1 MTESRAHMSFLSEI
15 QHAVRALSRAPG
27 LVAVAVSSLALGIG
41 ANATIFNFVNAIE
54 FRPLPFPEPERLVDV
69 SETNPKELCDGCAVG
84 TSWPALTAWRASAR
98 SFAGLEAYRE
108 DSYAL
113 AGEQEPERIGGAVV
127 TAGLFPLLGV
137 RPILGRGLVQSDD
150 RPGAPPVILIGH
162 GLWVRRFGADSGV
175 IGSAVRVNGAT
186 RTVIGVMPPRFRFPE
201 FAALWLPM
209 APDVQDMAPDDRT
222 LSVVGRLA
230 PGISSQAADLEMAGI
245 ARSIA
250 VQDSAHYA
258 GWTAGVHSLRA
269 DLTSDGSGQGFLLAL
284 AAAGFVLLIAC
295 ANLANLFLARATARS
310 RELAVRVAL
319 GASRAR
325 IAGHLLAESV
335 LLGLAGGVVG
345 LALSL
350 WGVRLVT
357 RLIDTELPFW
367 LVLGTD
373 WRLVLFTFLLS
384 VAAGVAFGLVPVFRM
399 ARTDVQEVLRT
410 GASGATAGRRDNRI
424 RGTLAA
430 GQIALAIVL
439 LAGAG
444 LLVKSFL
451 VARRTDNLG
460 YNPRGVLSAQLQLQA
475 PRYDAPQQV
484 RLMQDLLMERL
495 RVQPMVE
502 AVAIEHPEFLGAIMG
517 TSSRVTVE
525 GAEEPV
531 PLGHGLRHGYAVS
544 PDYFRLLQIPLETG
558 RTFTTADGPGSPPVA
573 LINRS
578 AAAKLWPEANPVGK
592 RLRLDRGPWLTV
604 IGVVGDIVVSPLGRG
619 NEPLLY
625 MTAAQSNTRPFKLL
639 LRYRGETATLA
650 TTLRAVARTVDADE
664 PIEEVMTVEE
674 GLARWI
680 LPIRFMVWLLA
691 ALGAVALLLSASG
704 IYGVMSY
711 LVTRRTREIGIRMAL
726 GADAGNLRRYVMGHG
741 LRLAAIGLAIG
752 LPAAFGLSRLLRRV
766 LFTVG
771 PADPVVFASVALL
784 LAGIAVAACWSPA
797 RRATRVDPLEALRA
811 E

>member
-1 MTESRAHMSFLSEI
+1 MSLLSEL
-15 QHAVRALSRAPG
+15 QHAARALARAPG
-27 LVAVAVSSLALGIG
+27 LIAVAVASLALGIG

-69 SETNPKELCDGCAVG
+69 SETNSKALCDGCGVG
-84 TSWPALTAWRASAR
+84 TSWPAYLTWRTSAR

-113 AGEQEPERIGGAVV
+113 AGAQEPERIGGAVV

-137 RPILGRGLVQSDD
+137 RPVLGRAMVESDD
-150 RPGAPPVILIGH
+150 RPGAPPVVLIGH
-162 GLWVRRFGADSGV
+162 GLWIRRFGGDSGV
-175 IGSAVRVNGAT
+175 VGSVVRINGT
-186 RTVIGVMPPRFRFPE
+186 MRTVIGVLPPRFRFPE
-201 FAALWLPM
+201 FAAIWLPM
-209 APDVQDMAPDDRT
+209 APEVQRMAPDDRS

-230 PGISSQAADLEMAGI
+230 PGISRHAADLEMAGI
-245 ARSIA
+245 ARGIA
-250 VQDSAHYA
+250 GQDSARYA

-269 DLTSDGSGQGFLLAL
+269 DLTEDGSGQGFLLAL

-325 IAGHLLAESV
+325 IAAHLLAESM

-345 LALSL
+345 LPLSL

-357 RLIDTELPFW
+357 GLIGTELPFW

-384 VAAGVAFGLVPVFRM
+384 VTAGAAFGLVPVLRM
-399 ARTDVQEVLRT
+399 AHADIQEVLRT
-410 GASGATAGRRDNRI
+410 GGAGATAGRRDSRI

-451 VARRTDNLG
+451 IARRTDNLG
-460 YNPRGVLSAQLQLQA
+460 YNPRGVLSAELQLQA
-475 PRYDAPQQV
+475 PRYDAPEQV
-484 RLMQDLLMERL
+484 RLMQELLMERL

-502 AVAIEHPEFLGAIMG
+502 AAAIEHPEFLGAFAG
-517 TSSRVTVE
+517 SSSRVTVE
-525 GAEEPV
+525 GGETPV
-531 PLGHGLRHGYAVS
+531 PLGQGLRLGYAVS
-544 PDYFRLLQIPLETG
+544 PDYFALLEIPLEAG
-558 RTFTTADGPGSPPVA
+558 RRFTLTDGPGAPPVA

-578 AAAKLWPEANPVGK
+578 SADLLWPGTSPLGK
-592 RLRLDRGPWLTV
+592 RLRLDREPWMTV
-604 IGVVGDIVVSPLGRG
+604 IGVVGDIVASPLGRG
-619 NEPLLY
+619 NTPLLY
-625 MTAAQSNTRPFKLL
+625 MSATQRSARPFKVL

-664 PIEEVMTVEE
+664 PIEDVMTVEE

-680 LPIRFMVWLLA
+680 SPVRFMVWLLA
-691 ALGAVALLLSASG
+691 ALGAVALLLSAFG

-711 LVTRRTREIGIRMAL
+711 LVARRTREIGIRMAL
-726 GADAGNLRRYVMGHG
+726 GAEAGDLRRYVLGRG
-741 LRLAAIGLAIG
+741 LRLAAIGLSIG
-752 LPAAFGLSRLLRRV
+752 LPVAFGLSRLLRGM
-766 LFTVG
+766 LFTVS
-771 PADPVVFASVALL
+771 PADPVVFASAALL
-784 LAGIAVAACWSPA
+784 LAGVAVAACWLPA

>member
-1 MTESRAHMSFLSEI
+1 MRILAEFH
-15 QHAVRALSRAPG
+15 HALRSLARAPG
-27 LVAVAVSSLALGIG
+27 LVAVAVASLALGIG

-69 SETNPKELCDGCAVG
+69 SETNPQALCDGCAVG
-84 TSWPALTAWRASAR
+84 TSWPAYTTWRASAR

-108 DSYAL
+108 ESYAL
-113 AGEQEPERIGGAVV
+113 AGEQEPERIGGALV

-137 RPILGRGLVQSDD
+137 RPVLGRGLIQADD
-150 RPGAPPVILIGH
+150 RPGAPPVVLIGH
-162 GLWVRRFGADSGV
+162 GLWVRRFGADSG
-175 IGSAVRVNGAT
+175 ILGTTVRVNGTA
-186 RTVIGVMPPRFRFPE
+186 RTVIGVLPPRFRFPE

-209 APDVQDMAPDDRT
+209 APALQSMAPDDRS
-222 LSVVGRLA
+222 LGVVGRLA
-230 PGISSQAADLEMAGI
+230 SGVSSEDAGLEMAGI

-250 VQDSAHYA
+250 DQDSTHYA

-269 DLTSDGSGQGFLLAL
+269 DLTQDGSGQGFLLAL

-295 ANLANLFLARATARS
+295 ANLANLFLARATARA

-325 IAGHLLAESV
+325 IAAHLLAESV

-350 WGVRLVT
+350 WGVRLVI

-373 WRLVLFTFLLS
+373 WRLVTFTFFLS
-384 VAAGVAFGLVPVFRM
+384 LAAGVAFGMLPVLRM
-399 ARTDVQEVLRT
+399 ARTDIHEVLRT
-410 GASGATAGRRDNRI
+410 GGSGATAGRRDSRI
-424 RGTLAA
+424 RGTLAV

-451 VARRTDNLG
+451 IARRTDNLG
-460 YNPRGVLSAQLQLQA
+460 YNPRAVLSAQLQLQA
-475 PRYDAPQQV
+475 PRYDAPEQV
-484 RLMQDLLMERL
+484 RLMQDLLLERL

-502 AVAIEHPEFLGAIMG
+502 AAAIEHPEFLGAFVG
-517 TSSRVTVE
+517 SSSRVTVE
-525 GAEEPV
+525 GEDEPV
-531 PLGHGLRHGYAVS
+531 PLGRGPRHGYAVS
-544 PDYFRLLQIPLETG
+544 PDYFRLLEIPLEAG
-558 RTFTTADGPGSPPVA
+558 RSFTPADGPGAPPVA
-573 LINRS
+573 VINRS
-578 AAAKLWPEANPVGK
+578 AAAMLWPEGNPLGK
-592 RLRLDRGPWLTV
+592 RLRLDRGHWMTV

-619 NEPLLY
+619 DAPLLY
-625 MTAAQSNTRPFKLL
+625 MAAAQSSARPFRLL
-639 LRYRGETATLA
+639 LRYRGEQATLA

-680 LPIRFMVWLLA
+680 SPVRFMVWLLA
-691 ALGAVALLLSASG
+691 ALGVVALFLSAFG

-711 LVTRRTREIGIRMAL
+711 LVARRAREIGIRMAL
-726 GADAGNLRRYVMGHG
+726 GAEAGNVRRYVMGHG

-752 LPAAFGLSRLLRRV
+752 LPAAFGLSWLLRGV
-766 LFTVG
+766 LFTVSA
-771 PADPVVFASVALL
+771 ADPVVFGSAALL

-797 RRATRVDPLEALRA
+797 RRATRVNPLDALRA